1 METTRIC
8 QLLNQT
14 LSSDGDAILSA
25 TAALDELSLQLEF
38 PYLLLSIAIGDA
50 NLGLR
55 MAAATYTKNY
65 IFRNADESNPSGK
78 MTSDYKER
86 LVQTLLQAEPA
97 VAKVLAEPF
106 RHFVIAEFVKE
117 NMWPEL
123 VPSLHT
129 VISNSNLIGENSNCQ
144 WKTVNALI
152 ALQAVVRPF
161 QYFFSPKV
169 AKEPVPS
176 QLELIATEILKP
188 MLAVFHRFVDKVTS
202 THAEMDP
209 EVEEVLHIICKCIF
223 FAVKSH
229 MPSALPPLL
238 PSICHD
244 LCKIIS
250 SLKLSGTIS
259 EEDGYFLRLKTG
271 KRSFLVLSVLIT
283 RHRKYSDRLLPDI
296 VSCALNTAKC
306 IENINKLDFLS
317 ERIASLALDV
327 ISNALEHGPGW
338 RLISP
343 HFSSLLESVVFP
355 ALILNEKDISEW
367 EEDPDEYLRKNLP
380 SNLEE
385 ASESK
390 ESLFTLKGPQD
401 ASSIKTS
408 TASKRKK
415 GDKKRGKDQ
424 SVGELLVLPFL
435 SKFSIPSDA
444 ATSQT
449 KINNYYG
456 VLMAY
461 GGLQDFLKEQ
471 KHEYTANLIRSRVLP
486 LYTVSCAP
494 YLIGSANW
502 VLGELASCLPQD
514 MNGDIYSSLLKVLV
528 MPKYDDVSSYPVCV
542 SVAGAITNLLESDY
556 LPPEWLPVVQVVL
569 NGFGQVDEIDCI
581 LFKLLSTIVE
591 AGNENSWP
599 QTADRGFEALAA
611 LAKVWED
618 SLPEEDEEGQ
628 MHENWKTGRD
638 TIARAF
644 SFLLQKAWLMPSAQ
658 IQWLEDDVLVPSC
671 MDDLSVLL
679 LSIIRSITD
688 KSAIQEL
695 KISELLVV
703 WANLIAAWHCWDDL
717 EEDLS
722 TFICIKEVASL
733 HEAMELNNFL
743 EGKMPPPPAHL
754 CLNESSGHWRFLL
767 QGCIFPVSLNFSPN
781 LAQCGSLWLL
791 AVASCYMCYPDDIEV
806 VLDKEAEGG
815 FTLWVSAMIKISK
828 KSFEF
833 VLTSES
839 EIKLA
844 VLALATIFEQLLAKG
859 ISKNALLLCGTR
871 RSREEE
877 EELDGDDDSE
887 DEDAEDETDA
897 DDDYETE
904 DDEICRT
911 AAEMEKNGTAVEED
925 DLTDQDATLIWGV
938 WKQLIS

>member
-390 ESLFTLKGPQD
+390 ESLFTARKSAINLLGVISKLKGPQD

-591 AGNENSWP
+591 AGNENVAGHVTYVVSSLTGVITKYIPPFSQSWP
-599 QTADRGFEALAA
+599 
-611 LAKVWED
+611 
-618 SLPEEDEEGQ
+618 S
-628 MHENWKTGRD
+628 
-638 TIARAF
+638 
-644 SFLLQKAWLMPSAQ
+644 
-658 IQWLEDDVLVPSC
+658 
-671 MDDLSVLL
+671 
-679 LSIIRSITD
+679 
-688 KSAIQEL
+688 
-695 KISELLVV
+695 
-703 WANLIAAWHCWDDL
+703 
-717 EEDLS
+717 
-722 TFICIKEVASL
+722 
-733 HEAMELNNFL
+733 
-743 EGKMPPPPAHL
+743 GKMPPPPAPPVPQRSII
-754 CLNESSGHWRFLL
+754 EGVSVFLSETIS
-767 QGCIFPVSLNFSPN
+767 QFPIATWKGMLSEPCSMWKPL
-781 LAQCGSLWLL
+781 LL

-815 FTLWVSAMIKISK
+815 FTLWVTYNAAKLLLVFHTRSLDYCPIINLNCGFTYRWKFIVVV
-828 KSFEF
+828 FF
-833 VLTSES
+833 GHQNYFLVLHV
-839 EIKLA
+839 A

-859 ISKNALLLCGTR
+859 ISKNALVSESFAALMEASVWHKEVREGGR
-871 RSREEE
+871 R
-877 EELDGDDDSE
+877 
-887 DEDAEDETDA
+887 A
-897 DDDYETE
+897 
-904 DDEICRT
+904 
-911 AAEMEKNGTAVEED
+911 
-925 DLTDQDATLIWGV
+925 
-938 WKQLIS
+938 